1 MVEFFSDRVQI
12 VATLLSGDQSP
23 VCSSVRGWQLRCQ
36 SQDKLINKY
45 FNTSTR
51 YFWTGRYSD
60 IHCWQNWSKVVI
72 VMLSSIKDSLK
83 MFSSGLWKGS
93 LQKKLILIKFHEN
106 MGVLTFSP
114 QKKFVWKDLNL
125 LLYHTLL
132 CPKAAAPLL
141 PQMSHFKASL
151 KRHWGWSISSIIFYM
166 KIYNNNN
173 WLSIDHTVSLRD

>member
-1 MVEFFSDRVQI
+1 MCDNSIVHCPSLLTEGEGKQTHSKLQFVIYIYNYIKMNEIVDFFLDQI
-12 VATLLSGDQSP
+12 VATLLCGDQCP

-51 YFWTGRYSD
+51 YFWTGRYCD

-93 LQKKLILIKFHEN
+93 LQKTYTHQIPWKYGCPHIFTLEKVCIKRLKLAFIPYFI
-106 MGVLTFSP
+106 
-114 QKKFVWKDLNL
+114 
-125 LLYHTLL
+125 
-132 CPKAAAPLL
+132 
-141 PQMSHFKASL
+141 
-151 KRHWGWSISSIIFYM
+151 
-166 KIYNNNN
+166 
-173 WLSIDHTVSLRD
+173 VS

>member
-1 MVEFFSDRVQI
+1 MKLWKSSKIEFWLI
-12 VATLLSGDQSP
+12 LLCGDQSP

-51 YFWTGRYSD
+51 YFWTGRYCD

-93 LQKKLILIKFHEN
+93 LQKNLYSSNSMKVWVSSHF
-106 MGVLTFSP
+106 
-114 QKKFVWKDLNL
+114 QKSLYEKTNL

-132 CPKAAAPLL
+132 CPKDAAPLL

-151 KRHWGWSISSIIFYM
+151 KHKKTLRVVYLA
-166 KIYNNNN
+166 NNILYEN
-173 WLSIDHTVSLRD
+173 LQ